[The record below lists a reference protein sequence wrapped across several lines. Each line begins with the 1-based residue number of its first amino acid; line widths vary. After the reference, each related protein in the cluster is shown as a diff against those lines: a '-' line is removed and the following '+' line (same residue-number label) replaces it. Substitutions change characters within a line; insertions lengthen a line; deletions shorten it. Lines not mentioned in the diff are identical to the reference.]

1 MAQFLD
7 NTIYTDYA
15 LNKICQNLGGE
26 ISNFNF
32 VKVKVGSGDNT
43 LSQDRQDLSVLLYSL
58 VIQDLVYNN
67 AEGIV
72 ILNDNIAKLD
82 ELQKLAEVVKPY
94 IKDK

>member
-58 VIQDLVYNN
+58 ASEI
-67 AEGIV
+67 
-72 ILNDNIAKLD
+72 ILSYSSVDSSDTRLS
-82 ELQKLAEVVKPY
+82 L
-94 IKDK
+94 